1 MKNKLKI
8 LTVLGTRPEIIRLS
22 CLINRFNKYFDHKLV
37 FTGQNYSKELSAF
50 FFKNFKIHPNINL
63 NINNSNV
70 SLSISEMIIK
80 IDKIIDEF
88 KPDCFFVLGDTN
100 SALTSIIAKKKQIP
114 IFHYEAGNRCFD
126 HRVPEET
133 NRKIIDIIS
142 DVNLTYSNSSKLN
155 LIKENFPIDRVF
167 NVGSPLREVFNE
179 QLSKIKKNNI
189 LKKLNLK
196 KKKFLLMSLHREEN
210 IENLNNLRKIIN
222 SINYL
227 SEKMKLKVIFP
238 AHPRT
243 KKKLSNFKINNL
255 VNILSP
261 LDFFSYNK
269 LQTSSLLVL
278 SDSGSIAEES
288 YILKFPAI
296 MLRQAHERHEAMERG
311 TVIMSAFDKN
321 SIYNNVLLSLK
332 NFNERIHFIDDYEIK
347 TFKIIIISS
356 YVDFIN
362 KKVY

>member
-1 MKNKLKI
+1 
-8 LTVLGTRPEIIRLS
+8 
-22 CLINRFNKYFDHKLV
+22 
-37 FTGQNYSKELSAF
+37 
-50 FFKNFKIHPNINL
+50 
-63 NINNSNV
+63 
-70 SLSISEMIIK
+70 
-80 IDKIIDEF
+80 
-88 KPDCFFVLGDTN
+88 
-100 SALTSIIAKKKQIP
+100 
-114 IFHYEAGNRCFD
+114 
-126 HRVPEET
+126 
-133 NRKIIDIIS
+133 
-142 DVNLTYSNSSKLN
+142 
-155 LIKENFPIDRVF
+155 
-167 NVGSPLREVFNE
+167 
-179 QLSKIKKNNI
+179 
-189 LKKLNLK
+189 
-196 KKKFLLMSLHREEN
+196 MSLHREEN

-243 KKKLSNFKINNL
+243 KKKLSNFKMNNL

-311 TVIMSAFDKN
+311 TVIMSAFDTS

-332 NFNERIHFIDDYEIK
+332 NFNERIHFIDDYEQK
-347 TFKIIIISS
+347 KPSLKIINIISS

-362 KKVY
+362 KKVYFKD